1 MDYKKYVPIIEEID
15 DNFAI
20 ATNKGYKF
28 KIRKN
33 KIDAFTCDEV
43 FKCGYF
49 KHLELNKNDVV
60 LDIGANIG
68 VFSIAASN
76 KCRHVYAFEPDP
88 QNYLLAKEN
97 LRLNNIENVTLFN
110 HAVTNYNGIIELYL
124 NGGVCSDC
132 HSTIKIRGRKK
143 IEVEAININNIIS
156 TYNPTKLKVDC
167 EGEELIFMQHAK
179 MNNIKA
185 LSMEVHF
192 TYSKRDKHANY
203 YKMLQNIENYFN
215 DIKYPKVQDQF
226 SKMMYAKK

>member
-1 MDYKKYVPIIEEID
+1 MDYKKYVPIEKEID
-15 DNFAI
+15 ENYAI

-43 FKCGYF
+43 FKSGYF
-49 KHLELNKNDVV
+49 KHLNLNKNDIVI
-60 LDIGANIG
+60 DIGANIG
-68 VFSIAASN
+68 VFSVAASDQC
-76 KCRHVYAFEPDP
+76 KHVYAFEPNP

-97 LRLNNIENVTLFN
+97 LRLNKIENVTLFN
-110 HAVTNYNGIIELYL
+110 HAVSNYNGIIDLYL
-124 NGGVCSDC
+124 NGGTLSDM

-143 IEVEAININNIIS
+143 MEVEAISINNIIK

-167 EGEELIFMQHAK
+167 EGEELIFMQNAK

-192 TYSKRDKHANY
+192 IYSKRDKHANY
-203 YKMLQNIENYFN
+203 YKMIQNIENYFN
-215 DIKYPKVQDQF
+215 NIKYPKVNDKY